1 MEQTS
6 QPPAPC
12 TVADQTNPA
21 TQAVCG
27 SFRARAFYHWKKP
40 GEKARHGFAM
50 GVVTAKE
57 QTNEAVIAALKEAY
71 PKLEPFDV
79 GIDRLEWR

>member
-6 QPPAPC
+6 QPPAVSSIAEN
-12 TVADQTNPA
+12 TSPA
-21 TQAVCG
+21 SQPAAG

-57 QTNEAVIAALKEAY
+57 KTNESVITALKEAY

>member
-6 QPPAPC
+6 QPPA
-12 TVADQTNPA
+12 TSTIAENASPA
-21 TQAVCG
+21 PQAAAA
-27 SFRARAFYHWKKP
+27 FRARAFYHWKKP

-57 QTNEAVIAALKEAY
+57 KTNESVITALKEAY
-71 PKLEPFDV
+71 PKLQPFDV